1 MFFILMFHFS
11 DWGGLI
17 NIDSCIPNKILGCFF
32 NLFGNFGVNL
42 FVLISGYF
50 LINSKFKFKKLLK
63 LTTEVFFY
71 SVTLYIVCIFLKITT
86 FSIEEFKKV
95 IFPISYNMYWF
106 ATTYIGLYL
115 LSPFINKLLNNI
127 SRTEHKN
134 LIYLLIILLSIIP
147 TLLIDSTFINSDL
160 MWFVLLYIISAY
172 IQKYQISYNNNKKLL
187 ISIICLFSIMFAI
200 SVALAV
206 PLKLEVKYFTHLN
219 KMNSTIM
226 LAVSILTFMLFK
238 NLKVPDNKI
247 IPFVSKSTFGI
258 YLIHINTHLRVYLFN
273 SILKMP
279 KYYNSNTFKLMGYI
293 FLSSLGIFIICMLID
308 TLRRIIFEKNL
319 FKIKILDK
327 YFDKIDK
334 LIN

>member
-134 LIYLLIILLSIIP
+134 LIYLLIILL
-147 TLLIDSTFINSDL
+147 L
-160 MWFVLLYIISAY
+160 V
-172 IQKYQISYNNNKKLL
+172 
-187 ISIICLFSIMFAI
+187 CL
-200 SVALAV
+200 
-206 PLKLEVKYFTHLN
+206 P
-219 KMNSTIM
+219 
-226 LAVSILTFMLFK
+226 
-238 NLKVPDNKI
+238 
-247 IPFVSKSTFGI
+247 
-258 YLIHINTHLRVYLFN
+258 R
-273 SILKMP
+273 
-279 KYYNSNTFKLMGYI
+279 
-293 FLSSLGIFIICMLID
+293 
-308 TLRRIIFEKNL
+308 
-319 FKIKILDK
+319 
-327 YFDKIDK
+327 
-334 LIN
+334 